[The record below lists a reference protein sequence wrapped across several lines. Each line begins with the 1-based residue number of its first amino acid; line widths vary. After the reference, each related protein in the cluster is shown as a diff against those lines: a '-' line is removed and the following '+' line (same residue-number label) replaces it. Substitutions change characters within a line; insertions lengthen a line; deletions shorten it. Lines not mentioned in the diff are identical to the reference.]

1 MTPEDFLISFDR
13 LTRFKYTGKKYPRV
27 YDDIIIKHLI
37 EPKINRH
44 KLSMIEPKIIG
55 QITAAIWNGSLKQFI
70 KNTNQDFSLNKLI
83 ISEEMDT
90 YNITDEISDFLTCD
104 INFSDTLKLLKK
116 SFPAQQ
122 IPLNLKRFIV
132 IQSKKDFCMR
142 SLREQYALKFPIEK
156 VLLCEGIT
164 EEILMPK
171 FAKIDGYDF
180 DKNGVHLIS
189 AGGKNQVAKLYCELK
204 DELKIPVF
212 ILLDA
217 DAKET
222 SENIKSVLRQKDRIY
237 LIKHGEFEDIFPLTL
252 IKRTINNCYKNITKC
267 SVCDF
272 KQNLPMTKILTEFFR
287 KKQLGDYQKADFAK
301 QVYKNIKTK
310 SDLSSEIKDII
321 EAVKKL

>member
-1 MTPEDFLISFDR
+1 MVFE
-13 LTRFKYTGKKYPRV
+13 
-27 YDDIIIKHLI
+27 
-37 EPKINRH
+37 KI
-44 KLSMIEPKIIG
+44 
-55 QITAAIWNGSLKQFI
+55 
-70 KNTNQDFSLNKLI
+70 
-83 ISEEMDT
+83 
-90 YNITDEISDFLTCD
+90 
-104 INFSDTLKLLKK
+104 
-116 SFPAQQ
+116 
-122 IPLNLKRFIV
+122 
-132 IQSKKDFCMR
+132 
-142 SLREQYALKFPIEK
+142 KFPIEK

-237 LIKHGEFEDIFPLTL
+237 LIKHGEFEDILSINLLKRSLNGEYMQTL
-252 IKRTINNCYKNITKC
+252 PAVKSDFHIYNSMCENIEYYYK
-267 SVCDF
+267 S
-272 KQNLPMTKILTEFFR
+272 R
-287 KKQLGDYQKADFAK
+287 R
-301 QVYKNIKTK
+301 
-310 SDLSSEIKDII
+310 DLSSEIKDII